1 MPSPPLWPALATIAA
16 LLVYLSSFVLAAR
29 MRGKHGVKAPSID
42 GPEEFKRALRIQAN
56 TLEQLALFLP
66 SLWLFAIYVSV
77 TWAALLALVWIAGRI
92 LYIVTYFRDPA
103 TRSPGFVTAGIACMT
118 LLTGALIGIVARL

>member
-1 MPSPPLWPALATIAA
+1 MADLYVWPALATIAA
-16 LLVYLSSFVLAAR
+16 LLVYFSSFILAAR

-66 SLWLFAIYVSV
+66 SLWLFAVYLSPL
-77 TWAALLALVWIAGRI
+77 WATILGGAWVAGRI
-92 LYIVTYFRDPA
+92 LYIVTYFRDPVS
-103 TRSPGFVTAGIACMT
+103 RGPGFVTAMT
-118 LLTGALIGIVARL
+118 ATGVLLVGALICIVAQL